1 MTTFYR
7 RRKSAGLSWF
17 EKLTKM
23 VWIWWVWT
31 AEPFLRNPI
40 RMIKG
45 WLMSGR
51 EIMEQPQQL
60 LHDTAI
66 RNGLER
72 GSMLRATTQDDLDS
86 LTPEERKALK

>member
-17 EKLTKM
+17 EKLTKWA
-23 VWIWWVWT
+23 WIWWAWT

-40 RMIKG
+40 RTIRQ
-45 WLMSGR
+45 WLTPAKS
-51 EIMEQPQQL
+51 
-60 LHDTAI
+60 
-66 RNGLER
+66 
-72 GSMLRATTQDDLDS
+72 LRDIDFNEEDLRH